1 MGKESLYARCE
12 VISSLKHPAVVAAR
26 QSLSQVG
33 RTTRMSGRAA
43 SSFFADGGRLVS
55 QALESPVC
63 VEKVFFLHPV
73 EAEEASLL
81 RRARDAGVECCV
93 VTRGVFFRIL
103 GLGYETAV
111 RTLAVVKRPTFPDVG
126 ESIEGDVCVLVGE
139 SIQDPRNVGVLIRT
153 VDAWGL
159 PGAVFSQDSADPYSR
174 ASVRSSTGSVFRV
187 PVTIAVHLVEYLER
201 LKEQSVRVMGTS
213 AQATIACWDA
223 DLSGPCVILFG
234 NESAGLSADVKGLCD
249 AVVSVPQYGGAH
261 SLNVTVA
268 AGIVLYER
276 ARQGRTQPSAQGGH

>member
-1 MGKESLYARCE
+1 MGKEGLYARSE

-26 QSLSQVG
+26 QSLGQAGG
-33 RTTRMSGRAA
+33 REATA
-43 SSFFADGGRLVS
+43 FLADGHRLAS
-55 QALESPVC
+55 QALASPV
-63 VEKVFFLHPV
+63 PV
-73 EAEEASLL
+73 ERVLFLDPVEGEEASLL
-81 RRARDAGVECCV
+81 RRARDVGVECCV

-111 RTLAVVKRPTFPDVG
+111 RVLAVVKRPTFPDVG
-126 ESIEGDVCVLVGE
+126 ESVEGDVCVLVGE

-159 PGAVFSQDSADPYSR
+159 PGAVFSKDSADPYSR

-201 LKEQSVRVMGTS
+201 LKEKSVRVMGTS
-213 AQATIACWDA
+213 AQATIACWDC

-261 SLNVTVA
+261 SLNVTMA

-276 ARQGRTQPSAQGGH
+276 ARQRRTQPSAQGGH